1 MLNDAH
7 RGVAAGSP
15 RHKAGVFSVS
25 WRRKAAATVDPD
37 GNHFV
42 FNGVRNYLWRLKQ
55 RNKLICY
62 WLVRLS
68 GRASTFTFRGE
79 SYRYFRHRY
88 NATWRNERAVEI
100 PIARGFLAGVPPEK
114 VLEIGNVLSHYG
126 PVAHQVVDKY
136 EHAEGVTST
145 DVCDYKPGRK
155 YDLVLSISTLEH
167 VGWDE
172 DPKGESKVL
181 RAFENL
187 RSLLAP
193 EGRLMVT
200 IPLGYN
206 PPLDKLID
214 EGDLN
219 FSERIYL
226 KRQPRRNL
234 WREASAG
241 EVRHPRYDRQAFAAH
256 ELLVGIIENR

>member
-1 MLNDAH
+1 M
-7 RGVAAGSP
+7 
-15 RHKAGVFSVS
+15 
-25 WRRKAAATVDPD
+25 
-37 GNHFV
+37 
-42 FNGVRNYLWRLKQ
+42 NGLRNYLWRLKQ

-68 GRASTFTFRGE
+68 SRASSFTFRGKP
-79 SYRYFRHRY
+79 YRYFRHRY

-100 PIARGFLAGVPPEK
+100 PIARSFLAGVPPEN
-114 VLEIGNVLSHYG
+114 VLEIGDVMSHYG

-136 EHAEGVTST
+136 EKGEGITNA
-145 DVCDYKPGRK
+145 DVCDFKSDRK
-155 YDLVLSISTLEH
+155 YDLILSISTLEH

-172 DPKGESKVL
+172 EPKDESKVL

-193 EGRLMVT
+193 EGRLVVT

-206 PPLDKLID
+206 PSLDRIIED
-214 EGDLN
+214 GIIT
-219 FSERIYL
+219 FSERIFL
-226 KRQPRRNL
+226 KRHPRRNV
-234 WREASAG
+234 WREVGAG
-241 EVRHPRYDRQAFAAH
+241 EVRHPGYDRQAYAAH

>member
-1 MLNDAH
+1 LYRCCLIILSEQNPALI
-7 RGVAAGSP
+7 
-15 RHKAGVFSVS
+15 
-25 WRRKAAATVDPD
+25 
-37 GNHFV
+37 
-42 FNGVRNYLWRLKQ
+42 NGVRNYLWRLKQ

-68 GRASTFTFRGE
+68 SRPSSFTFRGK
-79 SYRYFRHRY
+79 SYRYFWHRY

-100 PIARGFLAGVPPEK
+100 PIARGFLAGLPADK

-126 PVAHQVVDKY
+126 PVSHQVVDKY
-136 EHAEGVTST
+136 EQASGIRNE
-145 DVCDYKPGRK
+145 DVCDFKSDRK
-155 YDLVLSISTLEH
+155 YDLILSISTLEH

-172 DPKGESKVL
+172 EPRDESKVL

-193 EGRLMVT
+193 EGRLVVT

-206 PPLDKLID
+206 PPLDNLID
-214 EGDLN
+214 EGRIS
-219 FSERIYL
+219 FAERVYL
-226 KRQPRRNL
+226 RREPRRNL
-234 WREASAG
+234 WREASAD
-241 EVRHPRYDRQAFAAH
+241 EVQHPHYDRQAYAAH

>member
-1 MLNDAH
+1 M
-7 RGVAAGSP
+7 
-15 RHKAGVFSVS
+15 
-25 WRRKAAATVDPD
+25 
-37 GNHFV
+37 
-42 FNGVRNYLWRLKQ
+42 NGLRNYLWRLRQ
-55 RNKLICY
+55 RNKLACY

-68 GRASTFTFRGE
+68 SRASLFTFRGK

-100 PIARGFLAGVPPEK
+100 PIARGFLAGIPAEK

-126 PVAHQVVDKY
+126 PVAHEVVDKY
-136 EHAEGVTST
+136 EQTEGVTNA
-145 DVCDYKPGRK
+145 DVCDFKPGRK
-155 YDLVLSISTLEH
+155 YDLILSISTLEH

-172 DPKGESKVL
+172 EPKDESKVL

-193 EGRLMVT
+193 EGRLVVT

-206 PPLDKLID
+206 PPLDKLIE
-214 EGDLN
+214 EGRIS

-226 KRQPRRNL
+226 KRQPRRNI
-234 WREASAG
+234 WREVG
-241 EVRHPRYDRQAFAAH
+241 GREVRHPGYDWRVYAAH
-256 ELLVGIIENR
+256 ELLVGIMENR

>member
-1 MLNDAH
+1 M
-7 RGVAAGSP
+7 
-15 RHKAGVFSVS
+15 
-25 WRRKAAATVDPD
+25 
-37 GNHFV
+37 
-42 FNGVRNYLWRLKQ
+42 NGVRNYLWRLKQ

-68 GRASTFTFRGE
+68 SWPSTFTFRGE
-79 SYRYFRHRY
+79 SYRHLWHRY

-100 PIARGFLAGVPPEK
+100 PIARGFLAGIPAEK

-136 EHAEGVTST
+136 EQGEGVRNE
-145 DVCDYKPGRK
+145 DVCDFKPGRK
-155 YDLVLSISTLEH
+155 YDLILSISTLEH

-172 DPKGESKVL
+172 EPKDESKVL

-193 EGRLMVT
+193 RGRLVVT

-206 PPLDKLID
+206 PPLDKMIE
-214 EGDLN
+214 EGRIR
-219 FSERIYL
+219 FSERICL
-226 KRQPRRNL
+226 KRQPRRNV
-234 WREASAG
+234 WREVDAG
-241 EVRHPRYDRQAFAAH
+241 EVRQPGYDRRAYAAH